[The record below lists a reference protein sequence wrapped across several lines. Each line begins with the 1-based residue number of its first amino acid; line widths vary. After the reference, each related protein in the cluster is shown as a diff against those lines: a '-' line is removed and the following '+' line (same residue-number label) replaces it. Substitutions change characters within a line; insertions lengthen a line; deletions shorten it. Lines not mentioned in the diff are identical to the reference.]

1 MSENTLL
8 NVIQSLES
16 KFNLNPYQKK
26 QIKKIVEYWK
36 VGTTIYPG
44 DIKSRTAMTIET
56 TYKLL
61 KELNQKGFLE
71 KRYELYCSE
80 CHSFKGEV
88 LKTLTDDLEDN
99 YCDFCNHE
107 FIVFQDTILIYQ
119 VVKLD
124 IN

>member
-1 MSENTLL
+1 MISG
-8 NVIQSLES
+8 
-16 KFNLNPYQKK
+16 
-26 QIKKIVEYWK
+26 YWR
-36 VGTTIYPG
+36 VGTTVYPG
-44 DIKSRTAMTIET
+44 DFKARTTMTIET
-56 TYKLL
+56 TYKFL

-71 KRYELYCSE
+71 KRFEVYCSE
-80 CHSFKGEV
+80 CHRFKGKI

-119 VVKLD
+119 VVKAD